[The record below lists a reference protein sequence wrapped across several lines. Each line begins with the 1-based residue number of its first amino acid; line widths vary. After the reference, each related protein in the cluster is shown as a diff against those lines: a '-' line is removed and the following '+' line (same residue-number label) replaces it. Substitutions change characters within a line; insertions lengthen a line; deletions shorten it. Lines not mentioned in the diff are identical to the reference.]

1 MSFILLAANQHGFSL
16 ALILL
21 LYFITGLSCEPAK
34 VLSHF
39 SVSKS
44 VSCSELSSKDEAT
57 GCLALLAK

>member
-21 LYFITGLSCEPAK
+21 LYFITGLSFEPAK

-39 SVSKS
+39 SV
-44 VSCSELSSKDEAT
+44 
-57 GCLALLAK
+57 